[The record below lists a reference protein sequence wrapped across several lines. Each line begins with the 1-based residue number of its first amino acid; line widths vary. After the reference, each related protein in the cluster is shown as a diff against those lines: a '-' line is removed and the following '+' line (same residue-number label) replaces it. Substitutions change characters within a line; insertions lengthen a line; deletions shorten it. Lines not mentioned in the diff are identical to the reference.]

1 MHTCIY
7 ISDKIHK
14 VAEGPKC
21 MRKDI
26 NPEKKSIKFADSHKN
41 EQRQEEEEAS
51 NLCPRVG
58 VRVGAVGAAAAA
70 AATTTDI
77 KSNKTSKSNNTCGET
92 DVRGPPITN

>member
-1 MHTCIY
+1 M
-7 ISDKIHK
+7 
-14 VAEGPKC
+14 AEGPKC

-51 NLCPRVG
+51 NLCTRVG
-58 VRVGAVGAAAAA
+58 VRVGAAAAA